1 LGSCLA
7 SNPLLEQTHL
17 EIGCHIEQIDDR
29 ALVGSTQWFFAS
41 GHGDTLFTCQV
52 SLSALT
58 ARITPVRIVLQRV
71 SSALV
76 RVEGSVVGSIGNG
89 LCLLVGVSSGDGYHD
104 VDVAVDKI
112 VGLRVFNDDE
122 GKMNLSLVDIDGQIL
137 VVSQFTLAGDVKR
150 GRRPSFTDA
159 ARPEDARPLIDR
171 MIHSFR
177 ERDIVTAH
185 GVFGATMDVELTND
199 GPVTLVLDVEDG
211 VAG

>member
-1 LGSCLA
+1 M
-7 SNPLLEQTHL
+7 
-17 EIGCHIEQIDDR
+17 
-29 ALVGSTQWFFAS
+29 
-41 GHGDTLFTCQV
+41 
-52 SLSALT
+52 
-58 ARITPVRIVLQRV
+58 RIVLQRV

-76 RVEGSVVGSIGNG
+76 RVDGSVVGSIGSG
-89 LCLLVGVSSGDGYHD
+89 LCLLIGVASGDGYRD
-104 VDVAVDKI
+104 VDAAVDKI

-122 GKMNLSLVDIDGQIL
+122 GKMNLSLRDIDGQIL

-159 ARPEDARPLIDR
+159 ARPENARPLIDR
-171 MIHSFR
+171 MIDSFR

-199 GPVTLVLDVEDG
+199 GPVTLVLDVKDG